1 MYRLWIDGVAIEDQ
15 YRGGGWGSTVCSV
28 WRNHGWG
35 DTATHT
41 WAITA
46 YDDYWS
52 PASSRDFYVVEG
64 AWRDDAWDWVEDQGT
79 SSAST
84 TVTLDTCSSS
94 RTINRD
100 PFYNRVYYA
109 SWSATIA
116 RGGSPWYDLTSA
128 TRQMQRRT
136 GPGGFTGWGPTG
148 TGVQYFNQN
157 RSEGYSVGDGTWGS
171 RATPGVS
178 PCYWNTT
185 YPTRFVTTIDY
196 WYKNWTIRYAAFDT
210 YPSYW

>member
-15 YRGGGWGSTVCSV
+15 YRNAGWGSTVCSV

-79 SSAST
+79 SSAT
-84 TVTLDTCSSS
+84 SSL
-94 RTINRD
+94 TINGCSDSGYIYRD
-100 PFYNRVYYA
+100 PFYNRVYEA
-109 SWSATIA
+109 NWAATIA
-116 RGGSPWYDLTSA
+116 RGGSPWYDLTSG

-136 GPGGFTGWGPTG
+136 GPGGFAGWGPVG
-148 TGVQYFNQN
+148 TGIQYFSQN
-157 RSEGYSVGDGTWGS
+157 RSEGYSVGTGYWGS
-171 RATPGVS
+171 RATPNVS

-185 YPTRFVTTIDY
+185 YPTRFDTGIYY
-196 WYKNWTIRYAAFDT
+196 WYKNWTIRYAAYDT